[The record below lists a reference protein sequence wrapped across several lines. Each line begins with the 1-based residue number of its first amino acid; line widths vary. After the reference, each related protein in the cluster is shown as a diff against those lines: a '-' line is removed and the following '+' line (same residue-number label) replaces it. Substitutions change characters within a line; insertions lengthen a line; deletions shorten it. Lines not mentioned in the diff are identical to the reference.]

1 MKAKQRQWLSSILV
15 TLVSCAVGA
24 AISLFSDLG
33 FPFWLLLG
41 SSLAYC
47 TERWFSR
54 ETTRHRTAGK
64 VYRVFLNVFVLFLV
78 GTIIWTAVQT
88 FSQRLDAGP
97 LVGALLIIG
106 ELALFIWMWKVVAR
120 NSWRWPSLKL
130 TVVAAVIIS
139 AIAAFAGVSPFDAYK
154 DTVVHGT
161 SQLFAGIG
169 NRTTGQALQPTTTAS
184 VASSRE
190 EYLFLQGGWKTGNL
204 RTVGQWTGTDSRD
217 ISFKTGDTPWVLNAG
232 YSPTSQI
239 RSSFTVTVI
248 GDALMQGTTVTRFI
262 NPEGVETAI
271 VQQKGAFTIRVTASG
286 ARWWVRVGVE

>member
-1 MKAKQRQWLSSILV
+1 MGVKHQRWLPSLSVIV
-15 TLVSCAVGA
+15 ASCAVGA
-24 AISLFSDLG
+24 TVTILTKLQ
-33 FPFWLLLG
+33 FPFWVLLA
-41 SSLAYC
+41 SSVAYC
-47 TERWFSR
+47 AERWFNR
-54 ETTRHRTAGK
+54 ETTRHRTTGK

-78 GTIIWTAVQT
+78 GAIIWTAVQT
-88 FSQRLDAGP
+88 FSQRLGAGP

-169 NRTTGQALQPTTTAS
+169 NRTTGQELQPTTTAS